1 MIIWFIKG
9 LGDFA
14 IIPYQNCGINK
25 AAITALAYVDICGS
39 TVCNL
44 LLLRYFIVRCLRK
57 KKLFFLSKDPRS
69 LFPLLFLLH
78 GIGDFIFAVLKV
90 SYDVPPI
97 VGKDISITIIAVF
110 LPLFCYIG
118 LALYYAVIIGFL
130 RGYSRMMRAE
140 SRLKVDKMFVRLS
153 KYAQLIPPISFLPCI
168 MPVIGLIR
176 PEYTNIFGS
185 LYLLGNGILALF
197 YGLLFNF
204 ALGFLLQELSLH
216 LEHLK
221 TSGGGESND
230 IQLVYDRLYLAYR
243 IGSVGFLVIG
253 FSYIIFGSWQVLL
266 QMSSYLFL
274 IIQIVVHPT
283 FTILILTVSQISRS
297 QSRIGPSRVK
307 QSIVSSGMD
316 RSIDSRGDYISRS
329 PSLSGCDGNVISTAS
344 AEIKQQLQMESC
356 KVWFL

>member
-1 MIIWFIKG
+1 MITWFIKG

-14 IIPYQNCGINK
+14 VVPYQNCGINE

-39 TVCNL
+39 TICNL
-44 LLLRYFIVRCLRK
+44 LLLRYFIVRCLKK
-57 KKLFFLSKDPRS
+57 KKLFFMSKDPRS

-78 GIGDFIFAVLKV
+78 GIGDFLFAVLKV
-90 SYDVPPI
+90 SYDVRPI
-97 VGKDISITIIAVF
+97 VGKDLSVTIIAVF

-118 LALYYAVIIGFL
+118 LVLYYAVIISFL
-130 RGYSRMMRAE
+130 RGYSRMMRTE
-140 SRLKVDKMFVRLS
+140 SRLKVDIMFVRLS
-153 KYAQLIPPISFLPCI
+153 KYAQWIPPIAFLPCI
-168 MPVIGLIR
+168 MPAIGLIR
-176 PEYTNIFGS
+176 PEYTDIFGT

-204 ALGFLLQELSLH
+204 ALGFLLQELYLH
-216 LEHLK
+216 LDHLK
-221 TSGGGESND
+221 SSGGGDSND

-243 IGSVGFLVIG
+243 IGSVGFVVIG

-297 QSRIGPSRVK
+297 QSKVVPARLK
-307 QSIVSSGMD
+307 QLKASDGMD
-316 RSIDSRGDYISRS
+316 RSIDSHIDYSSRS
-329 PSLSGCDGNVISTAS
+329 PSLSRCDGHILDTANAT
-344 AEIKQQLQMESC
+344 AEMRLELHLESC
-356 KVWFL
+356 KA